1 MDDEVLKREKFTL
14 QAQYACVRIVP
25 YRTFKDGTKGSVLL
39 LRYNAED
46 SLVVLINSPER
57 TDEHEHG
64 LYNTL
69 FPSEVD
75 QFYAYR
81 QACIEKNEGHYC
93 LSKEYYD
100 EYGVVVLADVFVCAV
115 IADFICDN
123 INRQN
128 KDPRRYANWGTSRAM
143 NMFSNALTGSKI
155 SEIEDEIADFNSEDM
170 AWQRNIILEM
180 LGLYHAD
187 EIFSK
192 NINLDWKMIRNK
204 YAEWLEH
211 DNITIKLC
219 FAVQVLQAY
228 KENPNRDWRRLLE
241 ETTRNR
247 DEQTEQFHYSNY
259 GVQEIIGLYALCKYY
274 YKEKPDVMNIHYAHV
289 STTERVALYKMYNER
304 CTSDMLAELN
314 AEDDPLRTKLP
325 DKKEA
330 EEKSKLRI
338 AQLVNKQPIGLTDE
352 QKELYT
358 QYAQGYCMER
368 RIPYPTESSVVPQKA
383 QEVHP
388 KVFISYS
395 WDGEK
400 HEEWVLKLATDLRS
414 NYGIDVILD
423 KWELGLGKPL
433 PHFMAHAVA
442 DSERVICVLTPNYKK
457 KSDKLTGGVGVE
469 YSIISAEIQK
479 DVKTEKF
486 IPLFRSGEDV
496 PTFLAGRD
504 YIDMRDDSKYNETIK
519 DLARGIFNKPKYAKP
534 ELGAIP
540 KFDQL

>member
-1 MDDEVLKREKFTL
+1 ML
-14 QAQYACVRIVP
+14 QAQYACVRIAP
-25 YRTFKDGTKGSVLL
+25 YMPFKDGTKGSVLL

-46 SLVVLINSPER
+46 SLVVLVNSPER
-57 TDEHEHG
+57 TDEYEHG
-64 LYNTL
+64 QYNTL
-69 FPSEVD
+69 FPSELD

-123 INRQN
+123 LNRQN
-128 KDPRRYANWGTSRAM
+128 KDPRLYVNWGTSRASH
-143 NMFSNALTGSKI
+143 MFSQALHGSKI

-180 LGLYHAD
+180 FGLYHAD
-187 EIFSK
+187 VFFLK
-192 NINLDWKMIRNK
+192 NINLDWKKIRNK

-211 DNITIKLC
+211 DNVTIKLC
-219 FAVQVLQAY
+219 FAVKILQAY
-228 KENPNRDWRRLLE
+228 KEDPNRDWRRLLE

-247 DEQTEQFHYSNY
+247 EEQTEQFRYSNY

-274 YKEKPDVMNIHYAHV
+274 YKEKPDMVNIQYAKV
-289 STTERVALYKMYNER
+289 STAERVALYKMYNER
-304 CTSDMLAELN
+304 CTSDMLEELN

-325 DKKEA
+325 DEKEA

-338 AQLVNKQPIGLTDE
+338 AQLVSKQPIGLTDE

-368 RIPYPTESSVVPQKA
+368 RIPYPTKSSVVSQKA
-383 QEVHP
+383 QEAHP

-395 WDGEK
+395 WDGEA
-400 HEEWVLKLATDLRS
+400 HEEWVLKFATDLRTT
-414 NYGIDVILD
+414 YGIDVILD
-423 KWELGLGKPL
+423 KWEMKPGKLL
-433 PHFMAHAVA
+433 PDFMAHAVT
-442 DSERVICVLTPNYKK
+442 DSDRVICVMTPNYKK
-457 KSDKLTGGVGVE
+457 KSDGHTGGVGLE

-479 DVKTEKF
+479 NVKTDKF
-486 IPLFRSGEDV
+486 IPLFRNGEDV
-496 PTFLAGRD
+496 PTFLDGRD
-504 YIDMRDDSKYNETIK
+504 FVDMRDDSKYSEAIEELVR
-519 DLARGIFNKPKYAKP
+519 DILDKPKYKKP

-540 KFDQL
+540 KLD

>member
-1 MDDEVLKREKFTL
+1 MSDEELKIEKLKLMGMF
-14 QAQYACVRIVP
+14 ACIRIAP
-25 YRTFKDGTKGSVLL
+25 YMTFKDGTKGSVLL

-57 TDEHEHG
+57 TDEYEYG
-64 LYNTL
+64 KNNTL
-69 FPSEVD
+69 YPSEAD

-93 LSKEYYD
+93 MSKEYYD
-100 EYGVVVLADVFVCAV
+100 EYGIVVLADVFVCAV

-128 KDPRRYANWGTSRAM
+128 RDSRRYVNWSTSRSS
-143 NMFSNALTGSKI
+143 NMFSQALHGSKI
-155 SEIEDEIADFNSEDM
+155 SEIEDEVAEFNGEDM
-170 AWQRNIILEM
+170 AWQRNIISEM
-180 LGLYHAD
+180 LRLYHAD
-187 EIFSK
+187 KVFFE
-192 NINLDWKMIRNK
+192 NINLDWKKIRDK

-211 DNITIKLC
+211 DDMTIKLC
-219 FAVQVLQAY
+219 FAVRILQAY
-228 KENPNRDWRRLLE
+228 KEQPNRDWRRLLE

-247 DEQTEQFHYSNY
+247 EQQTEQFRYSNY
-259 GVQEIIGLYALCKYY
+259 GVQEIIGLYALSKYY
-274 YKEKPDVMNIHYAHV
+274 YKEKPDVMDIHYAHV
-289 STTERVALYKMYNER
+289 STAERVALYKRYNES

-338 AQLVNKQPIGLTDE
+338 ARLVGRQPIGLTDE
-352 QKELYT
+352 QKDTYSK
-358 QYAQGYCMER
+358 YAQGYCMER
-368 RIPYPTESSVVPQKA
+368 NIPYPAELSVMPCTT

-395 WDGEK
+395 WDDKE
-400 HEEWVLKLATDLRS
+400 HEEWVLKLAKELRS
-414 NYGIDVILD
+414 NNGIDVILD
-423 KWELGLGKPL
+423 KWDMKLGKPL
-433 PHFMAHAVA
+433 THFMAHAVT
-442 DSERVICVLTPNYKK
+442 DSDRVICVMTPNYKK
-457 KSDKLTGGVGVE
+457 KTENLDGGVGVE
-469 YSIISAEIQK
+469 YSIITAEIQK
-479 DVKTEKF
+479 DIQTEKF

-504 YIDMRDDSKYNETIK
+504 YIDMRDDSKYDEAIEELVR
-519 DLARGIFNKPKYAKP
+519 DIFNKPKYKKP

-540 KFDQL
+540 KLD